1 VTQEKPDFKLK
12 ELVLPVYLPSAL
24 FAIAEGSLIP
34 VIPAS
39 AERLGADL
47 PTAAIIAGLVML
59 GTVIADLPAARF
71 VNRFG
76 ERKAMMFGS
85 FATALGIM
93 FSIFAENIFF
103 LGLGVFIVGAAHAVF
118 GLARHGYIAETVP
131 FSHMARALS
140 LLGGFFRLGGFVGP
154 LLGAALI
161 AISGLQAVYV
171 AVAIFSSAAGV
182 ILLFTKSE
190 KMRDTAPN
198 KGGGVWAITKREKA
212 KLLNLGTASAIL
224 TFARTARSV
233 GLPLWAL
240 HLNLDVSQAS
250 LIIGVAGA
258 LDFALFYLGGKVIDT
273 KGRIWAAVP
282 TLIATGIGLML
293 IGASTDPMSFL
304 IVAVLL
310 AMANSVGS
318 GLVMVIGADLAP
330 PDARNE
336 FLAAFRLIL
345 DGGVALA
352 APTLALTTLLV
363 GLSGGLVIIG
373 GITVFGGWMMFRYL
387 PKHGIK

>member
-1 VTQEKPDFKLK
+1 MTKQTPDFKLK
-12 ELVLPVYLPSAL
+12 QLVLPVYLPSAL
-24 FAIAEGSLIP
+24 FSIAEGSLIP
-34 VIPAS
+34 IIPAS
-39 AERLGADL
+39 AEKLGADL
-47 PTAAIIAGLVML
+47 PTAAMIAGLLML
-59 GTVIADLPAARF
+59 GTVFADLPAARF

-76 ERKAMMFGS
+76 ERRAMMFGS
-85 FATALGIM
+85 FATAIGIL
-93 FSIFAENIFF
+93 FSVFAESIFF

-131 FSHMARALS
+131 FSHRARALS
-140 LLGGFFRLGGFVGP
+140 LLGGFFRLGGFIGP
-154 LLGAALI
+154 VLGAALI
-161 AISGLQAVYV
+161 AIAGLQAIYV
-171 AVAIFSSAAGV
+171 AVAVFSSAAGI
-182 ILLFTKSE
+182 ILLITKSE

-198 KGGGVWAITKREKA
+198 KGGGVWNITKRERA

-224 TFARTARSV
+224 TFARTSRNV

-240 HLNLDVSQAS
+240 HINLDVSQAT
-250 LIIGVAGA
+250 LIIGLAGA

-273 KGRIWAAVP
+273 KGRAWAAVP
-282 TLIATGIGLML
+282 TLVATGIGLML
-293 IGASTDPMSFL
+293 IGTSNDAMSFL
-304 IVAVLL
+304 LVAVIL
-310 AMANSVGS
+310 AIANSVGS

-330 PDARNE
+330 ADARNE

-352 APTLALTTLLV
+352 APTLALTTVLV

-373 GITVFGGWMMFRYL
+373 GVTIFGGWMMYRYL

>member
-1 VTQEKPDFKLK
+1 MNKEKPAFNLK
-12 ELVLPVYLPSAL
+12 ELVLPVYVPSAL

-47 PTAAIIAGLVML
+47 PTAAIIAGLVMI
-59 GTVIADLPAARF
+59 GTVVADLPAARF

-85 FATALGIM
+85 FSTALGIL
-93 FSIFAENIFF
+93 FSIFAENIFL

-131 FSHMARALS
+131 FSHRARALS

-161 AISGLQAVYV
+161 ALSGLQAVYV
-171 AVAIFSSAAGV
+171 AVSVFSAAAGM

-198 KGGGVWAITKREKA
+198 KGGGVWAITKRERT

-293 IGASTDPMSFL
+293 IGASSDPMSFL
-304 IVAVLL
+304 IVSVLL
-310 AMANSVGS
+310 AVANSVGS

-352 APTLALTTLLV
+352 APTLALTTVLV

-373 GITVFGGWMMFRYL
+373 GITVFGGWMMYRYL

>member
-1 VTQEKPDFKLK
+1 MNKEKPAFNLK
-12 ELVLPVYLPSAL
+12 ELVLPVYVPSAL

-47 PTAAIIAGLVML
+47 PTAAIIAGLVMI
-59 GTVIADLPAARF
+59 GTVVADLPAARF

-85 FATALGIM
+85 FSTALGIL

-131 FSHMARALS
+131 FSHRARALS

-161 AISGLQAVYV
+161 ALSGLQAVYV
-171 AVAIFSSAAGV
+171 AVSVFSAAAGM

-198 KGGGVWAITKREKA
+198 KGGGVWAITKRERT

-293 IGASTDPMSFL
+293 IGASSDPMSFL
-304 IVAVLL
+304 IVSVLL
-310 AMANSVGS
+310 AVANSVGS

-352 APTLALTTLLV
+352 APTLALTTVLV

-373 GITVFGGWMMFRYL
+373 GITVFGGWMMYRYL

>member
-1 VTQEKPDFKLK
+1 MTKNKPEYNLR
-12 ELVLPVYLPSAL
+12 ELALPVYLPSAL
-24 FAIAEGSLIP
+24 FSIAEGSLIP

-47 PTAAIIAGLVML
+47 PTAAIIAGLIML
-59 GTVIADLPAARF
+59 GTVVADLPAARF

-76 ERKAMMFGS
+76 ERRAMMFGS
-85 FATALGIM
+85 FATALGIL
-93 FSIFAENIFF
+93 FSVFAQNIFF

-131 FSHMARALS
+131 FSHRARALS
-140 LLGGFFRLGGFVGP
+140 LLGGFFRLGGFIGP

-161 AISGLQAVYV
+161 ALSGLQSVYV
-171 AVAIFSSAAGV
+171 AVAFFSASAGA
-182 ILLFTKSE
+182 ILFFTKSE

-198 KGGGVWAITKREKA
+198 KGGGVWHITKRERS

-224 TFARTARSV
+224 TFARTTRNI

-240 HLNLDVSQAS
+240 HINLDVSQAS
-250 LIIGVAGA
+250 LIIGLAGA
-258 LDFALFYLGGKVIDT
+258 LDFGLFYLGGKVIDT
-273 KGRIWAAVP
+273 KGRTWAAVP
-282 TLIATGIGLML
+282 TLVATGIGLML
-293 IGASTDPMSFL
+293 IGTSSDAVSFL

-310 AMANSVGS
+310 AIANSVGA

-330 PDARNE
+330 ADARNE
-336 FLAAFRLIL
+336 FLAAYRLIL

-352 APTLALTTLLV
+352 APTIAFTTLLV
-363 GLSGGLVIIG
+363 GLSGGLIIIG
-373 GITVFGGWMMFRYL
+373 GITVYGGWMMYRFL

>member
-1 VTQEKPDFKLK
+1 VTKEKPGFKLK
-12 ELVLPVYLPSAL
+12 ELVWPVYVPSAL

-59 GTVIADLPAARF
+59 GTVVADLPAARF
-71 VNRFG
+71 VNKFG

-85 FATALGIM
+85 FATALGIL
-93 FSIFAENIFF
+93 FSIFAENIFL

-131 FSHMARALS
+131 FSHRARALS

-161 AISGLQAVYV
+161 ALSGLQAVYV
-171 AVAIFSSAAGV
+171 AVSVFSAAAGLL
-182 ILLFTKSE
+182 LLFTKSE

-198 KGGGVWAITKREKA
+198 KGGGVWAITKRERS

-250 LIIGVAGA
+250 LMIGVAGA

-282 TLIATGIGLML
+282 TLVATGIGLML
-293 IGASTDPMSFL
+293 IGASSDPMSFL

-352 APTLALTTLLV
+352 APTLALTTVLV

-373 GITVFGGWMMFRYL
+373 GITIFGGWMMYRYL

>member
-1 VTQEKPDFKLK
+1 MTKQTPDFKLK
-12 ELVLPVYLPSAL
+12 QLVLPVYLPSAL
-24 FAIAEGSLIP
+24 FSIAEGSLIP
-34 VIPAS
+34 IIPAS
-39 AERLGADL
+39 AEKLGADL
-47 PTAAIIAGLVML
+47 PTAAMIAGLLML
-59 GTVIADLPAARF
+59 GTVFADLPAARF

-76 ERKAMMFGS
+76 ERRAMMFGS
-85 FATALGIM
+85 FATAIGIL
-93 FSIFAENIFF
+93 FSVFAESIFF

-131 FSHMARALS
+131 FSHRARALS
-140 LLGGFFRLGGFVGP
+140 LLGGFFRLGGFIGP
-154 LLGAALI
+154 VLGAALI
-161 AISGLQAVYV
+161 AIAGLQAIYV
-171 AVAIFSSAAGV
+171 AVAVFSSAAGI
-182 ILLFTKSE
+182 ILLITKSE

-198 KGGGVWAITKREKA
+198 KGGGVWNITKRERA

-224 TFARTARSV
+224 TFARTTRNV

-240 HLNLDVSQAS
+240 HINLDVSQAT
-250 LIIGVAGA
+250 LIIGLAGA

-273 KGRIWAAVP
+273 KGRAWAAVP
-282 TLIATGIGLML
+282 TLVATGIGLML
-293 IGASTDPMSFL
+293 IGTSNDAISFL
-304 IVAVLL
+304 LVAVIL
-310 AMANSVGS
+310 AIANSVGS

-330 PDARNE
+330 ADARNE

-352 APTLALTTLLV
+352 APTLALTTVLV

-373 GITVFGGWMMFRYL
+373 GVTIFGGWMMYRYL

>member
-1 VTQEKPDFKLK
+1 MTKEKPAYKLK
-12 ELVLPVYLPSAL
+12 ALVLPVYVPSAL
-24 FAIAEGSLIP
+24 FSIAEGSLIP

-39 AERLGADL
+39 AERLGANL
-47 PTAAIIAGLVML
+47 PTAAIIAGLIML
-59 GTVIADLPAARF
+59 GTVLADLPAARF

-76 ERKAMMFGS
+76 ERKAMMFGA
-85 FATALGIM
+85 FATALGIL
-93 FSIFAENIFF
+93 FSVFAQNIFF
-103 LGLGVFIVGAAHAVF
+103 LGLGVFIVGASHAVF

-131 FSHMARALS
+131 FRHRARALS

-161 AISGLQAVYV
+161 AVSGIQAVYV
-171 AVAIFSSAAGV
+171 AVAIFSASAGA

-198 KGGGVWAITKREKA
+198 KGGGVWNITKRERS

-224 TFARTARSV
+224 TFARTTRNI

-240 HLNLDVSQAS
+240 HIELDVSQAS
-250 LIIGVAGA
+250 LIIGLAGA

-273 KGRIWAAVP
+273 KGRMWAAVP
-282 TLIATGIGLML
+282 TLVATGLGLML
-293 IGASTDPMSFL
+293 IGTATDAISFL
-304 IVAVLL
+304 LVAVIL
-310 AMANSVGS
+310 AIANSVGA

-330 PDARNE
+330 ADARNE
-336 FLAAFRLIL
+336 FLAAYRLIL
-345 DGGVALA
+345 DSGVALA
-352 APTLALTTLLV
+352 APTIAITTLLV
-363 GLSGGLVIIG
+363 GLSGGLVIMG
-373 GITVFGGWMMFRYL
+373 GVTVFGGWMMYRYL

>member
-1 VTQEKPDFKLK
+1 M
-12 ELVLPVYLPSAL
+12 PVYVPSAL

-59 GTVIADLPAARF
+59 GTVVADLPAARF

-76 ERKAMMFGS
+76 ERRAMMFGS
-85 FATALGIM
+85 FATALGIL
-93 FSIFAENIFF
+93 FSIFAANIFF
-103 LGLGVFIVGAAHAVF
+103 LGLGVFIVGTAHAVF

-131 FSHMARALS
+131 FSHRARALS

-154 LLGAALI
+154 LLGAGLI
-161 AISGLQAVYV
+161 LISGLQSVYV
-171 AVAIFSSAAGV
+171 AVAAFSSAAGI

-190 KMRDTAPN
+190 KMKDTAPN
-198 KGGGVWAITKREKA
+198 KGGGVWNITKREKA

-224 TFARTARSV
+224 TFARTARGI

-240 HLNLDVSQAS
+240 HIHLDVSQAS
-250 LIIGVAGA
+250 LIIGLAGA

-273 KGRIWAAVP
+273 KGRTWAAVP
-282 TLIATGIGLML
+282 TLVATGIGLML
-293 IGASTDPMSFL
+293 IGISNDAISFL
-304 IVAVLL
+304 LVAVIL
-310 AMANSVGS
+310 AIANSVGA

-330 PDARNE
+330 ADARNE

-352 APTLALTTLLV
+352 APTIALTTVLV

-373 GITVFGGWMMFRYL
+373 GITVFGGWMMLRYL

>member
-1 VTQEKPDFKLK
+1 MTQEKPDFKLK

-131 FSHMARALS
+131 FSHRARALS

-293 IGASTDPMSFL
+293 IGASSDPMSFL

-310 AMANSVGS
+310 AIANSVGS

>member
-1 VTQEKPDFKLK
+1 MNKEKPAFNLK
-12 ELVLPVYLPSAL
+12 ELVLPVYVPSAL

-47 PTAAIIAGLVML
+47 PTAAIIAGLVMI
-59 GTVIADLPAARF
+59 GTVVADLPAARF

-85 FATALGIM
+85 FATALGIL

-131 FSHMARALS
+131 FSHRARALS

-161 AISGLQAVYV
+161 ALSGLQAVYV
-171 AVAIFSSAAGV
+171 AVSVFSAAAGM

-198 KGGGVWAITKREKA
+198 KGGGVWAITKRERT

-293 IGASTDPMSFL
+293 IGASSDPMSFL

-310 AMANSVGS
+310 AVANSVGS

-352 APTLALTTLLV
+352 APTLALTTVLV

-373 GITVFGGWMMFRYL
+373 GITVFGGWMMYRYL

>member
-1 VTQEKPDFKLK
+1 MNKEKPAFNLK
-12 ELVLPVYLPSAL
+12 ELVLPVYVPSAL

-47 PTAAIIAGLVML
+47 PTAAIIAGLVMI
-59 GTVIADLPAARF
+59 GTVVADLPAARF

-85 FATALGIM
+85 FSTALGIL

-131 FSHMARALS
+131 FSHRARALS

-161 AISGLQAVYV
+161 ALSGLQAVYV
-171 AVAIFSSAAGV
+171 AVSVFSAAAGM

-198 KGGGVWAITKREKA
+198 KGGGVWAITKRERT

-293 IGASTDPMSFL
+293 IGASSDPMSFL

-310 AMANSVGS
+310 AVANSVGS

-352 APTLALTTLLV
+352 APTLALTTVLV

-373 GITVFGGWMMFRYL
+373 GITVFGGWMMYRYL